1 MKPGSFEYHRA
12 HDLDEACRL
21 LADAGEDAK
30 VIAGGQSLVAMMNLR
45 LARPA
50 ALIDIDRLPGLGHV
64 LAEAGSLRIGAL
76 TRHVHLERHPG
87 VMPGFELLRDA
98 ASLVGHL
105 PIRARGTF
113 GGSIAHADAAAEWC
127 VLALLFDA
135 RIRAASIRGS
145 RELTAATFFQ
155 GLFSTALAPDEIL
168 TEVVMPA
175 GFTNASIRE
184 FSRRHGDFATALVAV
199 GWVTEDGR
207 IRRPRVALG
216 GVADRPLRSAA
227 AEELLE
233 GEEPSLELFEAVG
246 ARVTDTLTPPAD
258 LHASA
263 AHRGRVAGVLAVRAL
278 IDAAGYPP
286 AAMVGSGGGR

>member
-21 LADAGEDAK
+21 LSDAGEDAK

-50 ALIDIDRLPGLGHV
+50 ALIDIDRLPGLSHV
-64 LAEAGSLRIGAL
+64 VIEAGALRVGAL

-87 VMPGFELLRDA
+87 VLPGFEVLRDA
-98 ASLVGHL
+98 AGLVGHL

-135 RIRAASIRGS
+135 RIRAVSSRGT
-145 RELTAATFFQ
+145 RELAAEKFFE
-155 GLFSTALAPDEIL
+155 GLFTTALEPDEIL
-168 TEVVMPA
+168 TEVVLPG
-175 GFTNASIRE
+175 GFTNAAIRE
-184 FSRRHGDFATALVAV
+184 FSRRHGDFATALTAV
-199 GWVTEDGR
+199 GWTAQRGR
-207 IRRPRVALG
+207 IGRPRVALG
-216 GVADRPLRSAA
+216 GVADRPLRSTL

-233 GEEPSLELFEAVG
+233 GEKPSMELFETVG
-246 ARVTDTLTPPAD
+246 RQVADSLSPPAD

-263 AHRGRVAGVLAVRAL
+263 DHRRRVAGVLTVRAL
-278 IDAAGYPP
+278 AEAAGFP
-286 AAMVGSGGGR
+286 ATVAMEADR